1 MRKLLSLAL
10 VALLVAVSGVA
21 GEKKDPKDMRI
32 GYVMTDRNNVFQN
45 MIADA
50 LKARADQYGVQLVIL
65 DGENRAEKQVA
76 QIENLVAQFYDGV
89 ILNPASFEGVTN
101 GVAAAHAEGVP
112 LITVNQVVSNLSFL
126 CRLRRR
132 RVRAFAGRADP
143 EDDGRQGQARGAA
156 RLHGVGTGD
165 QPQDRFDAGS
175 GRRRL

>member
-65 DGENRAEKQVA
+65 DGENRAEMTVSLAPITKTTSVLA
-76 QIENLVAQFYDGV
+76 K
-89 ILNPASFEGVTN
+89 SS
-101 GVAAAHAEGVP
+101 
-112 LITVNQVVSNLSFL
+112 LISSISKTMS
-126 CRLRRR
+126 
-132 RVRAFAGRADP
+132 
-143 EDDGRQGQARGAA
+143 
-156 RLHGVGTGD
+156 
-165 QPQDRFDAGS
+165 
-175 GRRRL
+175 